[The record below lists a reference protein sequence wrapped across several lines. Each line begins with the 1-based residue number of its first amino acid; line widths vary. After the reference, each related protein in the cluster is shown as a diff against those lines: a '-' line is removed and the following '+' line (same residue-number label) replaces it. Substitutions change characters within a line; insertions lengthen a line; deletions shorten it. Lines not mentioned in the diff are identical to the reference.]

1 MTFSEGT
8 ANAGSSSA
16 ASPAA
21 ASPAVVS
28 RPGNQSVPIYTIMDT
43 GAGGMPTLTC
53 VPDSMMSNFVGLSG
67 GVTVSSADF
76 AQFALNLLSNAAT
89 SGGDRPFLIGQDVT
103 MAADS
108 SMADALSGQSGELN
122 QQIFMQYLSDG
133 SAHIST
139 DSFTIPSLSELS
151 ATGSMG
157 EQVSNDLNVGAQELV
172 LEEGERGGADGK
184 RHPLHIE

>member
-1 MTFSEGT
+1 MM
-8 ANAGSSSA
+8 ANAG
-16 ASPAA
+16 ASP

-28 RPGNQSVPIYTIMDT
+28 KSGNQSVPIYTIMDT
-43 GAGGMPTLTC
+43 GAGGVSTLTC
-53 VPDSMMSNFVGLSG
+53 VPDSLMSNFVGLPA

-89 SGGDRPFLIGQDVT
+89 SGDRQFLIGPDVT

-108 SMADALSGQSGELN
+108 SMADASSGQSGELS
-122 QQIFMQYLSDG
+122 QQIFMQYLSEG
-133 SAHIST
+133 PTHVSS

-151 ATGSMG
+151 ATGSM

-172 LEEGERGGADGK
+172 LEEGERGGTEGK